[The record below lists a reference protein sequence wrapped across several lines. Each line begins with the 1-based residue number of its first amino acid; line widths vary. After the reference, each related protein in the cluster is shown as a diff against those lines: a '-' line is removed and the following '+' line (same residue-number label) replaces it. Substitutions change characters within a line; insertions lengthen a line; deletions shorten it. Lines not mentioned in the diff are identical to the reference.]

1 MNFQMKYFDELNN
14 SELYKILKVRNE
26 IFVVEQ
32 NCVYQDCDGKD
43 QWAYHLYFEENGEI
57 IAYLRILEKG
67 ISYDEIS
74 IGRVLVKE
82 NQRKKSLARKLM
94 LKAIDFIESSLNETS
109 IRISAQQYL
118 VEFYKSLGF
127 SAVSEMY
134 LEDDIPHQEMLYS
147 K

>member
-1 MNFQMKYFDELNN
+1 MKYFDELNN